1 LALFSVTPRYLMM
14 LFVEPVRDTR
24 ATPWVPEGSF
34 PEETRAEAE
43 RKAPTRSGSLVLFF
57 FGIMHLTKLPPP
69 TPVHK
74 VLR

>member
-1 LALFSVTPRYLMM
+1 MM